1 MPKNLITSL
10 IILLFVASSC
20 ANTRDSISRG
30 LSGKKK
36 VSSDEFLVQ
45 KKDPLIMPP
54 DYDSLPTPTE
64 IKEAQK
70 EISNFEKKLQKSV
83 TEDSS
88 SSASSTE
95 ESILKQIQNN

>member
-1 MPKNLITSL
+1 MFKFKFIKAAGNILTSESTEYLPPMKFLCSIISASNL
-10 IILLFVASSC
+10 
-20 ANTRDSISRG
+20 
-30 LSGKKK
+30 
-36 VSSDEFLVQ
+36 
-45 KKDPLIMPP
+45 
-54 DYDSLPTPTE
+54 LPIPTE